1 MKTAQKSLYSTLTWL
16 AGLAMF
22 APIAW
27 MFLTSIKTEEVA
39 IAAPPALVFAP
50 TLEHYR
56 DIFNADFLSFLGN
69 SLLATV
75 ISTAFV
81 IALAVPAA
89 YALSIRPV
97 GAWRDALFFFISTNM
112 MPAAA
117 GIVPIYIIAKN
128 LGILN
133 SVTLLIVLYIG
144 MNLPLAIWM
153 IRSFM
158 IEVPIEIAEA
168 ARIDGAGQFREIAS
182 IIVPLILP
190 GIAATALLCGIFAWN
205 EYFYAVNLTT
215 TNSTLPI
222 FLQKFLSFGKLY
234 TAQVAAVATLVN
246 IPVIVAGWLAQ
257 KNLVRGLTFGAVK

>member
-1 MKTAQKSLYSTLTWL
+1 MRVARESFFTTITWL
-16 AGLAMF
+16 AGLALF

-27 MFLTSIKTEEVA
+27 MVLMSFKTEEDA
-39 IAAPPALVFAP
+39 IATPPLLFFAP
-50 TLEHYR
+50 TLAHYR
-56 DIFNADFLSFLGN
+56 DIFSADFVSFLSN
-69 SLLATV
+69 SLIV
-75 ISTAFV
+75 SVVSTAFV
-81 IALAVPAA
+81 IVLAIPAA

-97 GAWRDALFFFISTNM
+97 GAWRDALFFFVSTNM

-117 GIVPIYIIAKN
+117 GIVPIYILAKN

-133 SVTLLIVLYIG
+133 SVVLLIILYIG

-158 IEVPIEIAEA
+158 IDVPIEIAEA
-168 ARIDGAGQFREIAS
+168 ARVDGAGQFREIVS
-182 IIVPLILP
+182 IIVPLIVP

-205 EYFYAVNLTT
+205 EFFFAVNLTT
-215 TNSTLPI
+215 TNSTLPM

-234 TAQVAAVATLVN
+234 SAQVAAVATIVN
-246 IPVIVAGWLAQ
+246 VPVVIAGWLAQ

>member
-1 MKTAQKSLYSTLTWL
+1 MRIARDSFFTTLTWL
-16 AGLAMF
+16 AGVALF
-22 APIAW
+22 APIGW
-27 MFLTSIKTEEVA
+27 MFLTSFKTEEAA
-39 IAAPPALVFAP
+39 IAAPPVLVFSP

-56 DIFNADFLSFLGN
+56 DIFNADFVSFLTN
-69 SLLATV
+69 SLLV
-75 ISTAFV
+75 SGVSTILV
-81 IALAVPAA
+81 IALAIPAA

-133 SVTLLIVLYIG
+133 SVVLLIVLYIG

-158 IEVPIEIAEA
+158 IEVPIEIPEA
-168 ARIDGAGQFREIAS
+168 ARVDGAGQFREIVS

-205 EYFYAVNLTT
+205 EFFFAVNLTT
-215 TNSTLPI
+215 TNSTLPM

-246 IPVIVAGWLAQ
+246 VPVIIAGWLAQ